1 MASIVAG
8 KNVVV
13 TGTFPGKLRPEV
25 EQSLRALGANVQ
37 KSVGGTTDYLICGN
51 KVGARKTQA
60 AESFGV
66 KMLNLEDYKAIMR
79 GEDTREV
86 EPVVIKPKMTHEEY
100 IASIPENYGGW

>member
-1 MASIVAG
+1 MASIVSG

-13 TGTFPGKLRPEV
+13 TGTFPGKLRPAV
-25 EQSLRALGANVQ
+25 EQSLRDLGANVQ
-37 KSVGGTTDYLICGN
+37 KAVGSTTDYLFCGA
-51 KVGARKTQA
+51 KVGERKTRA

-66 KMLNLEDYKAIMR
+66 KMLNLDDYKAIMR
-79 GEDTREV
+79 GDDTRAE